1 MDTAETAQSGQDNTT
16 SLALEPPPLREAVLS
31 GRFLGSRRAEEARQ
45 IADFVVEDAG
55 QALRRWFGPAFA
67 AELLLNADAMRGAL
81 DRDIA
86 AIDALMSEQVDA
98 ILHAPR
104 LRKLEGS
111 WRGLAWL
118 VGGLE
123 PGGRVKVRLLTISW
137 PEICRDLERAAE
149 FDQSH
154 LFRQIYEGEFGMP
167 GGEPFGLLLID
178 HEVRHRPSAEA
189 PTDDVDGDRQVVLD
203 CRGGLRDPGSRR
215 VTVLARCGRVRR
227 SRDGIRSGV
236 ATPATVARPLAEPGR
251 TRGHAVRLR
260 GHATRIGSA
269 ALAG

>member
-1 MDTAETAQSGQDNTT
+1 MDTAQTTQSGQDNTT

-31 GRFLGSRRAEEARQ
+31 GRFVGSRRAEEARQ
-45 IADFVVEDAG
+45 VADFVVEDAG
-55 QALRRWFGPAFA
+55 QALRRWFGTAFA

-81 DRDIA
+81 DCDIA

-178 HEVRHRPSAEA
+178 HEVRHRPSA
-189 PTDDVDGDRQVVLD
+189 
-203 CRGGLRDPGSRR
+203 
-215 VTVLARCGRVRR
+215 
-227 SRDGIRSGV
+227 
-236 ATPATVARPLAEPGR
+236 
-251 TRGHAVRLR
+251 
-260 GHATRIGSA
+260 GSA
-269 ALAG
+269 DR

>member
-1 MDTAETAQSGQDNTT
+1 M
-16 SLALEPPPLREAVLS
+16 V
-31 GRFLGSRRAEEARQ
+31 RRT
-45 IADFVVEDAG
+45 
-55 QALRRWFGPAFA
+55 AFA

-104 LRKLEGS
+104 MRKLEGS

-189 PTDDVDGDRQVVLD
+189 PTDDVAAIGRLSSVAAAAFAILVLAAVA
-203 CRGGLRDPGSRR
+203 G
-215 VTVLARCGRVRR
+215 VARCGRIRR
-227 SRDGIRSGV
+227 SGDGIRSGV
-236 ATPATVARPLAEPGR
+236 ATSAAVARPLAQPGR

-260 GHATRIGSA
+260 GAAPRAGPS